1 MYACFLKDV
10 ESCKK
15 RLDSSSRLP
24 VLRLFLKPLQA
35 CVDHHVE
42 YQESYDDFNNR
53 ILVYLCDVQIIT
65 SLAILIAGLILLFRG
80 TLSFYHQQF
89 ISNFWNQAINS
100 YWAARDAKQDDVADR
115 GLLQFKV
122 RISALLASIILATV
136 FQSKIFWR
144 EAHSWDQK
152 ISGRCYLTRDHSAK
166 GVPILWLVGFGFY
179 IIYLALYLR
188 ECTNEW
194 MLQRL
199 ESADRAIQHL
209 CIIPEGRMT
218 KSRVLSLARQFADLL
233 RYSCNAFWR
242 LLKHFL
248 SFFCLGDNRHIPE
261 VLAFIGLSAWNTYDI
276 IDLKLSNK
284 SLLKGSEM
292 GWGFGQILQPC
303 LLGMMMFVIFDC
315 VKR

>member
-1 MYACFLKDV
+1 M
-10 ESCKK
+10 
-15 RLDSSSRLP
+15 
-24 VLRLFLKPLQA
+24 
-35 CVDHHVE
+35 E
-42 YQESYDDFNNR
+42 YQESYD
-53 ILVYLCDVQIIT
+53 
-65 SLAILIAGLILLFRG
+65 
-80 TLSFYHQQF
+80 
-89 ISNFWNQAINS
+89 
-100 YWAARDAKQDDVADR
+100 AKQDKCADR

-122 RISALLASIILATV
+122 RISALLASIILAIV

-144 EAHSWDQK
+144 ETHSWDK
-152 ISGRCYLTRDHSAK
+152 NISGRCYLTHDHSAK

-188 ECTNEW
+188 ECTKKW
-194 MLQRL
+194 MKKRL
-199 ESADRAIQHL
+199 KSADRAMDRLQKL
-209 CIIPEGRMT
+209 CSISEGRMPR
-218 KSRVLSLARQFADLL
+218 SRVLSFLACQLADLL
-233 RYSCNAFWR
+233 RYSCKAFWY

-248 SFFCLGDNRHIPE
+248 SFFCLGDNRHTPE

-315 VKR
+315 LKR